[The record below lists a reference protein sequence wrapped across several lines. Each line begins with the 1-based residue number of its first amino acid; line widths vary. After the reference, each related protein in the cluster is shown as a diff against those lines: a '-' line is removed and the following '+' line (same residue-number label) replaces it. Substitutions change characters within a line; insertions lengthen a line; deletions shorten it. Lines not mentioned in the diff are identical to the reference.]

1 MTEKQAKLLAYP
13 FTADEIEWRIL
24 LTTKDKS
31 KGQVAAYIDSRAI
44 QKRLD
49 DVLGRENWK
58 NHFITMPGSSNST
71 TAHICEISIYYPDR
85 QEWITKSD
93 GAGSTDIEPIKGGLS
108 NAFKRAASIW
118 NIGRYLYE
126 LPGHL
131 GVAEGRP
138 SILIP
143 RKAQAHQTL
152 QPVCQPIPESSADSG
167 TEEGFRT
174 DGFSLHFRP
183 VRCHP
188 ACVRPLPGLRSTA
201 GHLSDRPAQPDAG
214 DSSQHPGCP
223 AKPGWRKGDRFY
235 QGPAFLTGR
244 PEPSQPENC
253 C

>member
-13 FTADEIEWRIL
+13 FTADEIEWRVL

-58 NHFITMPGSSNST
+58 NHFITMPGNSNST

-126 LPGHL
+126 LPGL
-131 GVAEGRP
+131 WVALKDGKY
-138 SILIP
+138 IDG
-143 RKAQAHQTL
+143 KAKTHQTL
-152 QPVCQPIPESSADSG
+152 QPVCQPIPESSASSG

-174 DGFSLHFRP
+174 DDFSLHFRP
-183 VRCHP
+183 LRCHP
-188 ACVRPLPGLRSTA
+188 ACGRPLPGFRSAA
-201 GHLSDRPAQPDAG
+201 GHLPDRSAQPDTG
-214 DSSQHPGCP
+214 NSPQHAGCP
-223 AKPGWRKGDRFY
+223 TKPGWRKGDRFH

>member
-1 MTEKQAKLLAYP
+1 
-13 FTADEIEWRIL
+13 
-24 LTTKDKS
+24 
-31 KGQVAAYIDSRAI
+31 
-44 QKRLD
+44 
-49 DVLGRENWK
+49 
-58 NHFITMPGSSNST
+58 MPGNSNST

-126 LPGHL
+126 LPGL
-131 GVAEGRP
+131 WVALKDGKYIRP
-138 SILIP
+138 FG
-143 RKAQAHQTL
+143 KAKTHQTL
-152 QPVCQPIPESSADSG
+152 QPVCQPIPESSASSG

-174 DGFSLHFRP
+174 DDFSLHFRP
-183 VRCHP
+183 LRCHP
-188 ACVRPLPGLRSTA
+188 ASVGRFQGSA
-201 GHLSDRPAQPDAG
+201 AQPDTYRIAQLNRTQGTHPNTLVVLQSPAG
-214 DSSQHPGCP
+214 EKVTWFH
-223 AKPGWRKGDRFY
+223 